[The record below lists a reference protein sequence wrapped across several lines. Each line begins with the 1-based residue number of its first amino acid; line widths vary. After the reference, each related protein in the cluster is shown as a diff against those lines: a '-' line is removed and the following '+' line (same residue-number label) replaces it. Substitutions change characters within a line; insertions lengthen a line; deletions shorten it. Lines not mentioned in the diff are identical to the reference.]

1 MVNQLKSFK
10 NKNLFDVKTKDIK
23 DIHPAELI
31 KDYRLN
37 RDGTDPFIYGN
48 QNLSI

>member
-1 MVNQLKSFK
+1 MNAFK
-10 NKNLFDVKTKDIK
+10 NKNVFDVKQRDIK
-23 DIHPAELI
+23 DIHPAELL

-48 QNLSI
+48 GNISV